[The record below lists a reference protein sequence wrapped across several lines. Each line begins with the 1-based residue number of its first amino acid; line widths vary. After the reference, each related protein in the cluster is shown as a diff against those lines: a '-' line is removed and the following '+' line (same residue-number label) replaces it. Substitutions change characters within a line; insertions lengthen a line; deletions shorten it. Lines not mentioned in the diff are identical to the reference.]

1 MLTLG
6 TVHTPLEISPVG
18 QPMADAEDVR
28 TQNPTGDAE
37 PPYPSRT
44 YAWFVVIVLMLIYVN
59 SFLDRQILGLLVD
72 PIRDSLDISESQ
84 MGFLMGP
91 AFAIFYIIAG
101 IPMGRLADVM
111 SRRWLVFIGQFFW
124 SLMSVGCGMVGTY
137 TPFLAF
143 RVGVGVGEATLSPS
157 AYSMITDLFPKRRLA
172 FALSVYGMGIYL
184 GSGLAR
190 FFGGYAIE
198 FAEAFD
204 SLQIPWVGRE
214 IYSWQIVFF
223 LIAAPTV
230 PLSLL
235 LLAIREPA
243 RRGVRQTKTALGH
256 TVEAS
261 VPYSEVLA
269 YLWQNRRTMLT
280 YSFGFALLAFS
291 GYGAAAWFPSHLIRN
306 FGWTPKEVG
315 VAVGTA
321 AVTAG
326 PIGILCG
333 GWLSDTFRRRG
344 VAHARLLVALI
355 SAAGW
360 IPFGIAYP
368 LVGSGTLAVWMYAP
382 AIGIGAMTAG
392 VGPAGIQE
400 IMPNKMRGQASA
412 IYLFI
417 INLMGLGFGPFIIA
431 LFTQYVFGSD
441 ADVRLSLLTVPVA
454 AHAIAAIL
462 LLASIRPYLRS
473 LTRLK
478 EWHAQRD

>member
-1 MLTLG
+1 
-6 TVHTPLEISPVG
+6 
-18 QPMADAEDVR
+18 
-28 TQNPTGDAE
+28 
-37 PPYPSRT
+37 
-44 YAWFVVIVLMLIYVN
+44 
-59 SFLDRQILGLLVD
+59 
-72 PIRDSLDISESQ
+72 
-84 MGFLMGP
+84 
-91 AFAIFYIIAG
+91 
-101 IPMGRLADVM
+101 
-111 SRRWLVFIGQFFW
+111 
-124 SLMSVGCGMVGTY
+124 
-137 TPFLAF
+137 
-143 RVGVGVGEATLSPS
+143 
-157 AYSMITDLFPKRRLA
+157 MITDLFPKRRLA

-198 FAEAFD
+198 FARAFD
-204 SLQIPWVGRE
+204 NLYIPVVGRE

-230 PLSLL
+230 PLSIL
-235 LLAIREPA
+235 LLAIREPV
-243 RRGVRQTKTALGH
+243 RRGVRQTKTAQGD
-256 TVEAS
+256 TVEVS

-280 YSFGFALLAFS
+280 YSCGFALLAFS
-291 GYGAAAWFPSHLIRN
+291 GYGAAAWIPSHLMRN

-326 PIGILCG
+326 PMGILFG
-333 GWLSDTFRRRG
+333 GWLSDMFRRRG
-344 VAHARLLVALI
+344 IVHARLLVALI

-368 LVGSGTLAVWMYAP
+368 LVDSGTLAVWMYAP

-417 INLMGLGFGPFIIA
+417 INLMGLGLGPFIIP

-454 AHAIAAIL
+454 AHA
-462 LLASIRPYLRS
+462 LASIFLLSAIRPYVRS
-473 LTRLK
+473 LARVE
-478 EWHAQRD
+478 EWQSREDEMGV